1 MNTLMVL
8 IGWFDEGGGEHG
20 ESESEEKGGTEN
32 RAGHPPP
39 PLSFVSRRR
48 HTSLNPA
55 GPRAPVPGVA

>member
-39 PLSFVSRRR
+39 RSPLFLVDV
-48 HTSLNPA
+48 T
-55 GPRAPVPGVA
+55 PR